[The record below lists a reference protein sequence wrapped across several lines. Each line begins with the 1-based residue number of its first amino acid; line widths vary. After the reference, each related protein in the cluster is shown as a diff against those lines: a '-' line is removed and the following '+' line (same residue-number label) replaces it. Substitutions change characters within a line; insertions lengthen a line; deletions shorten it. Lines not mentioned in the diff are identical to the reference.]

1 MVSEDRKDAQR
12 RRDIGVRGSKEI
24 RLNQK
29 KGDRQKIPEGRK
41 AVQNEEYHYW
51 NRRSY

>member
-1 MVSEDRKDAQR
+1 MVSEDRKDAQ

-29 KGDRQKIPEGRK
+29 KGDRQ
-41 AVQNEEYHYW
+41 
-51 NRRSY
+51 RSSKVERQYR

>member
-29 KGDRQKIPEGRK
+29 KGDRQ
-41 AVQNEEYHYW
+41 
-51 NRRSY
+51 RSSKVERQYR

>member
-29 KGDRQKIPEGRK
+29 KGDRQ
-41 AVQNEEYHYW
+41 
-51 NRRSY
+51 RSQKVERQYR

>member
-12 RRDIGVRGSKEI
+12 GKDIRVRGSKEI

-29 KGDRQKIPEGRK
+29 KGDR
-41 AVQNEEYHYW
+41 
-51 NRRSY
+51 RRSPKVERQYR

>member
-1 MVSEDRKDAQR
+1 MVSEHLKDAQR

-29 KGDRQKIPEGRK
+29 KGDRQ
-41 AVQNEEYHYW
+41 
-51 NRRSY
+51 RSPKVERQYR